1 MAEELLVF
9 AQTFNNII
17 GLVMF
22 YECKQAC
29 AGGTEAFT
37 IQAAHNNS
45 PISWTQAQMKQN
57 PRPGLPTP
65 DVGNG

>member
-1 MAEELLVF
+1 
-9 AQTFNNII
+9 
-17 GLVMF
+17 MF

-29 AGGTEAFT
+29 AGGTKALT